1 VLAELFGDFSVNT
14 VFDLSAT
21 QYVLLD
27 GLYLNTH
34 ATCIIHISPS
44 VAPCSSSAPFSSYAN
59 EGIRRDPT
67 TSNITLTDVLIS
79 GMEDSCLIG
88 PMDGVETF
96 NDVECAYNGFTGDN
110 YDDGTHSQS
119 GGTVTRTNFTSIWN
133 GCEQYYG
140 SSYAIPISYCAD
152 DSSSGDGDGTATP
165 SSSHD
170 TFVNTWETMAYNT
183 QDGDDVGHNQDP
195 GSAAWYDSIS
205 YGNEG
210 GTFKS
215 GGQSAIMVNNL
226 SVGNCRRMLAAI
238 TGAPSTFN
246 TYLSDACRAGGDGV
260 GLNFLSGGTG
270 ETIQLYNNS
279 IVSYGGTMIDVQIQG
294 GGSCTGCVFSFQ
306 NNAVMGYTNPNYN
319 SGAQPAMWNTVT
331 PNSPTYN
338 LYYNLSSCPASG
350 TGEVCTSPLW
360 VGQPATPT
368 TDSGLDNFDFYPTN
382 PGSPLIHGG
391 GGGGLTPST
400 DYFGI
405 ATTSPPVIGAVN
417 AMVAVSPVTI
427 YGHPIFYGGLT
438 IY

>member
-1 VLAELFGDFSVNT
+1 MLAELFGDFSVNT

-152 DSSSGDGDGTATP
+152 DSSSGDGDGTAGGLWIRE
-165 SSSHD
+165 
-170 TFVNTWETMAYNT
+170 FVVLEPAN
-183 QDGDDVGHNQDP
+183 
-195 GSAAWYDSIS
+195 
-205 YGNEG
+205 
-210 GTFKS
+210 
-215 GGQSAIMVNNL
+215 
-226 SVGNCRRMLAAI
+226 
-238 TGAPSTFN
+238 STLF
-246 TYLSDACRAGGDGV
+246 
-260 GLNFLSGGTG
+260 
-270 ETIQLYNNS
+270 
-279 IVSYGGTMIDVQIQG
+279 
-294 GGSCTGCVFSFQ
+294 
-306 NNAVMGYTNPNYN
+306 YTNIAAGQQLLFTSNLTTHAS
-319 SGAQPAMWNTVT
+319 SGDSWSQFHRV
-331 PNSPTYN
+331 SSKIRIGR
-338 LYYNLSSCPASG
+338 LVLSSCFAP
-350 TGEVCTSPLW
+350 
-360 VGQPATPT
+360 
-368 TDSGLDNFDFYPTN
+368 
-382 PGSPLIHGG
+382 
-391 GGGGLTPST
+391 
-400 DYFGI
+400 
-405 ATTSPPVIGAVN
+405 
-417 AMVAVSPVTI
+417 
-427 YGHPIFYGGLT
+427 
-438 IY
+438 